1 MVGFASLYPPY
12 GSSSDDEVNE
22 GKDARMFAY
31 IVRRLFLMLLT
42 LVGIS
47 IVIFLLLRI
56 VPGNI
61 VDILFAA
68 AGYVDPADKAN
79 LERQLGVDQPL
90 VVQYLHWI
98 GGLLHGDLGY
108 SYVSEKPALD
118 EILPRIPITARLAG
132 LALLFSA
139 SVGIPLGVLSAVNQ
153 GSKLDY
159 ALRVVS
165 LSGLSLPSFWLGL
178 LILTASVAMFGSIPI
193 FNPDPKTWGEL
204 FATYCIPAMA
214 VGFRSSA
221 LTMRITR
228 SSMLEVLRQDYIRTA
243 RAKGASEVSVNF
255 HHALKNAILPVITV
269 VGIEAAFLIGGL
281 IVTETVFNIPGVARF
296 LVEAIRWRDYPI
308 VQNLVMLIAVVV
320 VSANFIVDML
330 YAVFDPR
337 IRYSD

>member
-1 MVGFASLYPPY
+1 
-12 GSSSDDEVNE
+12 
-22 GKDARMFAY
+22 MFAY
-31 IVRRLFLMLLT
+31 LVRRLFLMLVT
-42 LVGIS
+42 LFGIS
-47 IVIFLLLRI
+47 IVIFFLLRI

-68 AGYVDPADKAN
+68 AGYVDPADKVN
-79 LERQLGVDQPL
+79 LEKELGIDQPL

-98 GGLLHGDLGY
+98 GGFLRGDFGY
-108 SYVSEKPALD
+108 SYVSEKPALQ

-139 SVGIPLGVLSAVNQ
+139 SIGIPLGVISAVKQ
-153 GSKLDY
+153 GTKLDY
-159 ALRVVS
+159 ALRVFS

-178 LILTASVAMFGSIPI
+178 LILTASVAMFGQMPI
-193 FNPDPKTWGEL
+193 FNPNPQTWLEA
-204 FATYCIPAMA
+204 FATYAVPAAA
-214 VGFRSSA
+214 VGFRSAA

-243 RAKGASEVSVNF
+243 RAKGASDAAVNY

-269 VGIEAAFLIGGL
+269 IGIEAAFLIGGL

-308 VQNLVMLIAVVV
+308 VQNLVMFIAIVVV
-320 VSANFIVDML
+320 FANFTVDML

-337 IRYSD
+337 IRFTD

>member
-1 MVGFASLYPPY
+1 ML
-12 GSSSDDEVNE
+12 
-22 GKDARMFAY
+22 AY
-31 IVRRLFLMLLT
+31 IVRRLALMLVT
-42 LVGIS
+42 LIGIS
-47 IVIFLLLRI
+47 IVIFCLLRI

-61 VDILFAA
+61 VDILFDA
-68 AGYVDPADKAN
+68 AGFVDPADKAN
-79 LERQLGVDQPL
+79 LERELGIDQPL
-90 VVQYLHWI
+90 VIQYLHWI
-98 GGLLHGDLGY
+98 WGLLHGDLGY
-108 SYVSEKPALD
+108 SYVSEKPALQ

-139 SVGIPLGVLSAVNQ
+139 SIGIPLGVVSAVYQ
-153 GSKLDY
+153 GSRIDY

-178 LILTASVAMFGSIPI
+178 LILMASVALFGSIPI
-193 FNPDPKTWGEL
+193 FNPNPSTFGEM
-204 FATYCIPAMA
+204 FATYCLPALA
-214 VGFRSSA
+214 VAFRSSA

-243 RAKGASEVSVNF
+243 RAKGASEASVNF

-308 VQNLVMLIAVVV
+308 VQNLVMFIAVVV
-320 VSANFIVDML
+320 VVANFVVDML

>member
-1 MVGFASLYPPY
+1 
-12 GSSSDDEVNE
+12 
-22 GKDARMFAY
+22 MFAY

-42 LVGIS
+42 LLGIS
-47 IVIFLLLRI
+47 IVIFFLLRI

-79 LERQLGVDQPL
+79 LEKELGIDQPL

-98 GGLLHGDLGY
+98 GGLLRGDLGY
-108 SYVSEKPALD
+108 SYVSEKPALQ

-139 SVGIPLGVLSAVNQ
+139 SVGIPLGVLSAVKQ

-178 LILTASVAMFGSIPI
+178 LILTASVAMFGDIPI
-193 FNPDPKTWGEL
+193 FNPNPATWGEL
-204 FATYCIPAMA
+204 FATYLIPAMT

-243 RAKGASEVSVNF
+243 RAKGASETSVNF

-281 IVTETVFNIPGVARF
+281 IVTETVFNVPGVARF

-320 VSANFIVDML
+320 VVTNFTVDML

-337 IRYSD
+337 IRYD

>member
-1 MVGFASLYPPY
+1 V
-12 GSSSDDEVNE
+12 
-22 GKDARMFAY
+22 FAY
-31 IVRRLFLMLLT
+31 IVRRLALMILT
-42 LVGIS
+42 LIGIS
-47 IVIFLLLRI
+47 IVIFFLLRI

-61 VDILFAA
+61 VDILFDA
-68 AGYVDPADKAN
+68 AGFVDPADKASI
-79 LERQLGVDQPL
+79 EKSLGIDQPL
-90 VVQYLHWI
+90 VVQYLKWI
-98 GGLLHGDLGY
+98 VGLLHGDLGY
-108 SYVSEKPALD
+108 SYVSEKPALE
-118 EILPRIPITARLAG
+118 EILPRIPITARLAA

-139 SVGIPLGVLSAVNQ
+139 SIGIPLGVLSAVNQ

-178 LILTASVAMFGSIPI
+178 LILMAGVAMFGTIPI
-193 FNPDPKTWGEL
+193 FNPNPKTLGEM
-204 FATYCIPAMA
+204 FSTYCLPSLA
-214 VGFRSSA
+214 VAFRSSA

-228 SSMLEVLRQDYIRTA
+228 SSMLEILRQDYIRTA
-243 RAKGASEVSVNF
+243 RAKGASEASVNF

-281 IVTETVFNIPGVARF
+281 IVTETVFNVPGIARF

-320 VSANFIVDML
+320 VVANFTVDML

-337 IRYSD
+337 IRYTD

>member
-1 MVGFASLYPPY
+1 
-12 GSSSDDEVNE
+12 
-22 GKDARMFAY
+22 MFAY

-42 LVGIS
+42 LLGIS
-47 IVIFLLLRI
+47 IVIFFLLRI

-153 GSKLDY
+153 GSRLDY

-178 LILTASVAMFGSIPI
+178 LILTASVAMFGDIPI

-204 FATYCIPAMA
+204 FATYAIPAMA

-243 RAKGASEVSVNF
+243 RAKGASESSVNF

-281 IVTETVFNIPGVARF
+281 IVTETG
-296 LVEAIRWRDYPI
+296 
-308 VQNLVMLIAVVV
+308 
-320 VSANFIVDML
+320 
-330 YAVFDPR
+330 
-337 IRYSD
+337 